1 MTYEDGINRVITS
14 AAQESSASERTESKL
29 RIVIARYLALGRLTG
44 ISQGE
49 LIDYLG
55 VSSPSILDIAGYTD
69 TEQDQVMTILGNLS
83 DEEIDAQEK
92 QLD

>member
-14 AAQESSASERTESKL
+14 AAQEFSASERTESKL

-55 VSSPSILDIAGYTD
+55 VSSPSVLDIAGYTD